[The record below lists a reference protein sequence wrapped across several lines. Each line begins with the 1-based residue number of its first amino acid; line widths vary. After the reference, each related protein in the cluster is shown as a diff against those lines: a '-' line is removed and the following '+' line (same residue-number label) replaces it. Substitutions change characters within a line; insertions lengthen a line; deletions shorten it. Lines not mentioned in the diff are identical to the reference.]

1 VGVDCFEINEQ
12 IVKNTLKEL
21 VSFEN
26 QLKLILIFIFQRS
39 QRVTMPHAIVLDVVG
54 FLLSAAEPAPSCFTQ
69 YRTTRSLREGR
80 RWNMSLTHTHS
91 VRESI
96 FMCVCVSPRFLY
108 AGALQS
114 TTYLRC
120 TAACSMIW
128 NQMLIQSLQRRYVVE
143 AAVRGHQG

>member
-1 VGVDCFEINEQ
+1 
-12 IVKNTLKEL
+12 
-21 VSFEN
+21 
-26 QLKLILIFIFQRS
+26 
-39 QRVTMPHAIVLDVVG
+39 
-54 FLLSAAEPAPSCFTQ
+54 
-69 YRTTRSLREGR
+69 
-80 RWNMSLTHTHS
+80 MSLTHTHS